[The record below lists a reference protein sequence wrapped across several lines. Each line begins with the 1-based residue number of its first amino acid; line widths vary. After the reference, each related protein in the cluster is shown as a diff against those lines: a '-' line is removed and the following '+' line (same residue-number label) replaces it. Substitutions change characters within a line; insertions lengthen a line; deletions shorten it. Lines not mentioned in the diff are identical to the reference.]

1 MRYFI
6 HFVIGLLL
14 IQAPFAE
21 SIEAND
27 FETIDQQSRYTQ
39 LIENIRCPVC
49 QGQSISGSN
58 SELAKDLRKKVREM
72 ILDSR
77 SDADIYS
84 YMVERYGD
92 FVVYKPPLNIK
103 TFLLWFAPLL
113 VMILSLLFLFRSTR
127 QNKEKTVGISSD
139 FEKAKKL
146 LK

>member
-27 FETIDQQSRYTQ
+27 FDTIEQQGRYTQ

-49 QGQSISGSN
+49 QGQSIGGSN
-58 SELAKDLRKKVREM
+58 SGLAKDLREKVYEM
-72 ILDSR
+72 ILDGK

-92 FVVYKPPLNIK
+92 FVVYTPPVNAK

-113 VMILSLLFLFRSTR
+113 VMILSLIFLFRSTR

>member
-21 SIEAND
+21 SVEAND

-58 SELAKDLRKKVREM
+58 SELAKDLREKVYEM

-84 YMVERYGD
+84 FMVERYGD

-103 TFLLWFAPLL
+103 TFLLWFAPL
-113 VMILSLLFLFRSTR
+113 MIMVFSLFFLFRSTR
-127 QNKEKTVGISSD
+127 QNKEKTVSLSGD
-139 FEKAKKL
+139 LEKAKKL

>member
-113 VMILSLLFLFRSTR
+113 VMILSLFFLFRSTR
-127 QNKEKTVGISSD
+127 QNKEKTVSFSVD
-139 FEKAKKL
+139 LEKAKKL

>member
-6 HFVIGLLL
+6 HFVVGLLL
-14 IQAPFAE
+14 IQTPFAQ

-58 SELAKDLRKKVREM
+58 SELAKDLREKVHEM
-72 ILDSR
+72 ILDGQ

-113 VMILSLLFLFRSTR
+113 VMILSLFFLFRSTS
-127 QNKEKTVGISSD
+127 QNKEKTVSISSD
-139 FEKAKKL
+139 LEKAKTL

>member
-14 IQAPFAE
+14 IQTPFAQ

-113 VMILSLLFLFRSTR
+113 VMALSLFFLLRSTR
-127 QNKEKTVGISSD
+127 QNKEQTVGLSSNL
-139 FEKAKKL
+139 EKAKKL

>member
-1 MRYFI
+1 
-6 HFVIGLLL
+6 LL

-58 SELAKDLRKKVREM
+58 SELAKDLREKVYEM

-84 YMVERYGD
+84 FMVERYGD

-103 TFLLWFAPLL
+103 TFLLWFAPLM

-127 QNKEKTVGISSD
+127 QNKEKTVSISSD
-139 FEKAKKL
+139 LEKAKKL